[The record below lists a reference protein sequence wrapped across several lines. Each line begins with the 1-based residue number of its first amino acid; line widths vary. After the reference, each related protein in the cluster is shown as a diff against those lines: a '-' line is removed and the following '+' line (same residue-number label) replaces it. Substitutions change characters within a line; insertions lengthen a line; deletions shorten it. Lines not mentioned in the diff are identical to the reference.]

1 MNNLMLRIPSR
12 KERKELSGTIIAAT
26 LMSIGLLMPRA
37 LLAAEPL
44 FSVVSPLGDV
54 TVQMVEMARRLDTLS
69 NKTVCMVSNN
79 SFKVDVTNPAIA
91 KALQESYPG
100 LKVVP
105 HTEMPYTELPG
116 ARPGAPW
123 DTFASEF
130 RSKGCDAVISGNGG

>member
-1 MNNLMLRIPSR
+1 MLRIPNR
-12 KERKELSGTIIAAT
+12 KERKELRGMIIAAA
-26 LMSIGLLMPRA
+26 LMSTGLLMPQTSP
-37 LLAAEPL
+37 AAEPL
-44 FSVVSPLGDV
+44 FSVVSPLGET
-54 TVQMVEMARRLDTLS
+54 TVQMIEMARRLDTLS

-91 KALQESYPG
+91 KALQKSYPG

-105 HTEMPYTELPG
+105 HAEMPYTELPG

-123 DTFASEF
+123 ETFAGEF